1 MDCAD
6 HRDRSHARQR
16 GFAMVDPAGVGT
28 SSLVGR
34 YRDAVSLS
42 ACHHATC
49 AEAIHLLSVLVME
62 LFMTFTGLLDS
73 RSVKMALEIWKWQ
86 LPWTS
91 AISSRSVGND
101 FQQPLE
107 NEVCRH
113 FQCPTFPTPYGGPAC
128 AAHRRPAQ
136 AVGVDANRR
145 DPE

>member
-16 GFAMVDPAGVGT
+16 CFAMVDPAGMGT

-42 ACHHATC
+42 ACHHAAR

-62 LFMTFTGLLDS
+62 LFTTSPVWLASMSGE
-73 RSVKMALEIWKWQ
+73 MALEIWKWR

-91 AISSRSVGND
+91 SISSRSVGND
-101 FQQPLE
+101 FQKPLG
-107 NEVCRH
+107 NEVFRH
-113 FQCPTFPTPYGGPAC
+113 FQCPASPPAS
-128 AAHRRPAQ
+128 AEHRRPAQ
-136 AVGVDANRR
+136 AV
-145 DPE
+145 